1 MRLHTHMHVH
11 VHVHMHNMCMHMHV
25 HVHMYMCMHMC
36 MSSSGVAQ
44 ANGKN
49 LARYYDA
56 WPAEYSRYR
65 ASTSILLP
73 MVGYAHVPLT
83 LKRTL
88 FLDLERYEYR
98 PGSGKKCE

>member
-1 MRLHTHMHVH
+1 MTAIPDGFLQQRAVSPLFTMHVLL
-11 VHVHMHNMCMHMHV
+11 NLPAT
-25 HVHMYMCMHMC
+25 
-36 MSSSGVAQ
+36 GVAQ

-49 LARYYDA
+49 LARYYDS
-56 WPAEYSRYR
+56 WPDEYARYR

-73 MVGYAHVPLT
+73 MVGYAHVPLA

-98 PGSGKKCE
+98 PGGKPGGKRE